1 LVKVTVKDESKP
13 IRGFNDYE
21 LVIDEA
27 NLPNGVKL
35 INKI

>member
-13 IRGFNDYE
+13 IRAFSDYE
-21 LVIDEA
+21 LVIDEV